1 MEQKKIFRYMEH
13 KEGAQQ
19 LSVCVCKFVYVC
31 MCVCVC
37 VYVCV
42 MGKEV
47 GWMNRLHDGAV

>member
-19 LSVCVCKFVYVC
+19 LSVCVCVSLC
-31 MCVCVC
+31 MCVCVCVC